1 MLVLSPTLLDITA
14 FIGIGLA
21 EVATIMMLRTVGSG
35 IGAVITGV
43 LMDRFASR
51 LSLWLLVF
59 STITLA
65 IVTAVLP
72 LSNLLVL
79 FSVCMFVQGLALG
92 SLENGI
98 HTLLIKLWKS
108 TNTGP
113 AIQMI
118 HFTFAFG
125 AFLIPLVSTPFITR
139 HLHYKNCHFFSTSS
153 ECRNHLVPA
162 NYCIPSDG
170 SGLYNESSDSCIM
183 SQSIKFRYVYWIA
196 TIPLLISLPGLLF
209 YSIKQECCFN
219 LKKCTKHDSEEI
231 EEEDETNDE
240 QENDETPRSYPDTKI
255 YAVAMIIIAACFIFV
270 YVGLEVAFGTYLFT
284 YAVEGEP
291 QFTKKTATILSSLF
305 WGTFSF
311 LRLISMVLTLCKV
324 PPSILLTG
332 NLIGS
337 LIASIVMLIWP
348 ESKIATWIGSA
359 LMGTSFASVFPN
371 SIVWLSYNA
380 PVNGI
385 SIGIVGI
392 AVTTGE
398 ALLSTAVGVLI
409 DMIGPAS
416 FTYYNLAA
424 VIVSLLLFYAMLGLA
439 QICKVKNSHTAKNY
453 KPLEM
458 EIVNNHTSNN
468 QITLCKSQ

>member
-1 MLVLSPTLLDITA
+1 MA
-14 FIGIGLA
+14 A
-21 EVATIMMLRTVGSG
+21 IMMLRTVGIGVGG
-35 IGAVITGV
+35 IVAGILIDKYPTK
-43 LMDRFASR
+43 
-51 LSLWLLVF
+51 LSLWITTISTLVLVI
-59 STITLA
+59 STA
-65 IVTAVLP
+65 IQP
-72 LSNLLVL
+72 LSNLWEIFAV
-79 FSVCMFVQGLALG
+79 FMFIQGLTVG
-92 SLENGI
+92 SLSNSV
-98 HTLLIKLWKS
+98 HTLLLDLWKS
-108 TNTGP
+108 TSTGP
-113 AIQMI
+113 SMQLI
-118 HFTFAFG
+118 HFTFAVG
-125 AFLIPLVSTPFITR
+125 AFVTPLVSNPFLSEER
-139 HLHYKNCHFFSTSS
+139 NPCHLRSKCHI
-153 ECRNHLVPA
+153 PA
-162 NYCIPSDG
+162 NYCTSGEG
-170 SGLYNESSDSCIM
+170 SGLYNESSNICNTTPSTAF
-183 SQSIKFRYVYWIA
+183 QYVFFISV
-196 TIPLLISLPGLLF
+196 IPLVLALPGLLF
-209 YSIKQECCFN
+209 YSYKEECCIKSSICMKRDVDEVLKEEEAIKKQEV
-219 LKKCTKHDSEEI
+219 EE
-231 EEEDETNDE
+231 T
-240 QENDETPRSYPDTKI
+240 TYPDTKL
-255 YAVAMIIIAACFIFV
+255 YAFAMIFLGSCYMFV
-270 YVGLEVAFGTYLFT
+270 YMGSEVAFGTFLFT
-284 YAVEGEP
+284 YTVEGKP
-291 QFTKKTATILSSLF
+291 HFTKKTATILSSLF